1 MGVGE
6 GEREK
11 GVRNG
16 VEGDG
21 GGGGRGRKRKLGR
34 GGIGAR
40 GGRWRGEGYRRGLN
54 LNIFNSLPR
63 FFDLQIKQ
71 THASACRRQMMI
83 FLGIKDIAHGY
94 CDITAADEA
103 QGFLM
108 ICARAYCNAH
118 YRRG

>member
-1 MGVGE
+1 M
-6 GEREK
+6 
-11 GVRNG
+11 
-16 VEGDG
+16 
-21 GGGGRGRKRKLGR
+21 GGGRKREEEEVGER
-34 GGIGAR
+34 GHR
-40 GGRWRGEGYRRGLN
+40 GQRGKVEGEGYRRGLN

-71 THASACRRQMMI
+71 THASACRRQIMI
-83 FLGIKDIAHGY
+83 FLGIKDVAHGY

-103 QGFLM
+103 QGFFM

>member
-6 GEREK
+6 REREK
-11 GVRNG
+11 GVGNG

-21 GGGGRGRKRKLGR
+21 GGRGGEEGGRGGKRGGRGRKRKRER

-40 GGRWRGEGYRRGLN
+40 GERWRGEGYRRGLN

-71 THASACRRQMMI
+71 THASACRRQITI
-83 FLGIKDIAHGY
+83 FLGIKDIAHG
-94 CDITAADEA
+94 
-103 QGFLM
+103 
-108 ICARAYCNAH
+108 
-118 YRRG
+118 